1 MNNTT
6 KETPTILRKI
16 LNRKHQ
22 EISERSEI
30 RSLNQLRDIVSNA
43 RPCRGFESA
52 ICDSIADKGTAVIAE
67 IKKASPSKGLICHN
81 FNPIEIAKNYEKSG
95 AACLSVLT
103 DTDFFQGSDEDLV
116 QARNSCNL
124 PVIRKDFIIDPYQIY
139 EARSLGA
146 DCILLIAAALTG
158 RQLEELNSCAK
169 KLNMDVLIEVHNL
182 DELKIALPLG
192 NKLIGINNRDLHNFE
207 TSLENT
213 YKLLGDVPSDHI
225 VITESGIHSKED
237 IKSMRSRNVNAFLVG
252 ESLMTTNDPGKKLQE
267 LFFEK

>member
-6 KETPTILRKI
+6 KETPTILRQI
-16 LNRKHQ
+16 LNRKRQ

-81 FNPIEIAKNYEKSG
+81 FNPVEIAKNYEKSG

-158 RQLEELNSCAK
+158 RQLEELNS
-169 KLNMDVLIEVHNL
+169 
-182 DELKIALPLG
+182 
-192 NKLIGINNRDLHNFE
+192 
-207 TSLENT
+207 
-213 YKLLGDVPSDHI
+213 
-225 VITESGIHSKED
+225 
-237 IKSMRSRNVNAFLVG
+237 
-252 ESLMTTNDPGKKLQE
+252 
-267 LFFEK
+267 